1 MTTADALFST
11 GEAVVNQPGDDIADG
26 PTSPW
31 PTVGVVVPTR
41 DRPEL
46 LRRALAAIWDQ
57 DYPGR
62 IDVIVVYDGEESD
75 NSVCREAPGR
85 RIRVTT
91 NRRSPGLA
99 GARNTGINKL
109 STELVAFCD
118 DDDLWNFGKLTT
130 QARRLQAEPTT
141 EMLTCGIVVSFAGH
155 QSPRLAGRELIE
167 YPDLLSSRLAMLHSS
182 TFVLRRTALLDGIG
196 LLDETIPGSQNED
209 WDLLLRSARRQ
220 PIRHVD
226 EPLVRVLWGQSSY
239 FSRQWQTRVSSLH
252 WMLRHHPD
260 IAADRTGA
268 ARVYGQLAFGYA
280 ALGKRRTSFYWVGRS
295 LRRRWRE
302 PRWVLAL
309 AVAVRLLPADV
320 IVAALHRRGHGI

>member
-1 MTTADALFST
+1 MTAADALVST
-11 GEAVVNQPGDDIADG
+11 GAAVSDQSGSDVAVHPADA
-26 PTSPW
+26 W

-41 DRPEL
+41 HRPEL
-46 LRRALAAIWDQ
+46 LRRTLAAIWYQ
-57 DYPGR
+57 DYPGW

-75 NSVCREAPGR
+75 NSICREVSRR

-91 NRRSPGLA
+91 NTRSPGLA
-99 GARNTGINKL
+99 GARNTGIDKL

-118 DDDLWNFGKLTT
+118 DDDTWSSGKLMA
-130 QARRLQAEPTT
+130 QARRLKAEPTT

-155 QSPRLAGRELIE
+155 QSPRLAGRDLIE
-167 YPDLLSSRLAMLHSS
+167 YADLLSSRLAMLHSS

-260 IAADRTGA
+260 IAVDRTGS

-309 AVAVRLLPADV
+309 AVAVRLLPAEA